1 MCISSRP
8 ISILLVLLLLP
19 LIISLVLLVEH
30 TVDADEDDD
39 AGAVFGSLSGR
50 CGRQIHYCPHERG
63 EGLIE
68 DLVVVGVDHRGVQ
81 GEGSVVACHGQPA
94 LSLYL
99 VEVVWLFASVN
110 VSIFA

>member
-1 MCISSRP
+1 M
-8 ISILLVLLLLP
+8 
-19 LIISLVLLVEH
+19 LLVEH

-39 AGAVFGSLSGR
+39 AGAVFCSLLAGVAAR
-50 CGRQIHYCPHERG
+50 FTIARTK

-81 GEGSVVACHGQPA
+81 GEGSVVARHGHPT
-94 LSLYL
+94 LTLYL
-99 VEVVWLFASVN
+99 VEVVWLLASVN